1 MQQNGK
7 MSMYSKRDDF
17 KVCGGEGGADFN
29 KASDN

>member
-17 KVCGGEGGADFN
+17 KVCGGRGADFN